1 MPYLATVLSV
11 YPFST
16 RITSQALNKADEK
29 KYKHRHEKEPWSL
42 VNLNLIH
49 NWIHSLQFIY

>member
-49 NWIHSLQFIY
+49 N